1 MAKWPIYSPAM
12 ASPAE
17 PTAAPE
23 RVRVAVLGLG
33 AVAQAVHLP
42 LLDRLG
48 DRFSITAIADL
59 SPTLVASLGDRYRVP
74 EGSRFTSFPGLLTA
88 DGIDGLLVLT
98 SGSHGAA
105 VLAGLDRGWSV
116 FAEKPLAWTLAEADA
131 IAASLAADPARK
143 LQVGYMKLYDPAVVR
158 ALAAARGKRDD
169 GEAGAAAGFG
179 AVRSVE
185 VTVLHPSSE
194 RQLAHARLLP
204 PPTDVPAAIIEP
216 IRAEEDRLRT
226 AAVGT
231 ADIGRLYSDVVLGS
245 IVHDLALIRAFAGD
259 PTAID
264 AVDAWPAATWPPSV
278 AIVGRLP
285 ADGRFSIRWH
295 FLPDY
300 AAYREEVRVVYEA
313 ATIELEFPSPYLL
326 HAPTRLRITELA
338 GDARRDSRY
347 LSVGEAFEEELLAFH
362 RLASAGQQPVAGL
375 REGRAD
381 ILTAQR
387 IAARYAAGIGLTID
401 GEAGRLEG

>member
-1 MAKWPIYSPAM
+1 M

-23 RVRVAVLGLG
+23 RVRVAILGLG

-42 LLDRLG
+42 LIDRLA
-48 DRFSITAIADL
+48 DRYSIGAIADL
-59 SPTLVASLGDRYRVP
+59 SPSLIASIGDRYRVP
-74 EGSRFTSFPGLLTA
+74 ERARF
-88 DGIDGLLVLT
+88 DGLDALLSADAIDALFVLT
-98 SGSHGAA
+98 SGSHGSA
-105 VLAGLDRGWSV
+105 VLAGLDRGWPV

-131 IAASLAADPARK
+131 IAARLAADPARK

-158 ALAAARGKRDD
+158 ALATARGDRPEGMD
-169 GEAGAAAGFG
+169 GTATGFG
-179 AVRSVE
+179 PVRSIE

-204 PPTDVPAAIIEP
+204 PPTDVPIGILEA

-226 AAVGT
+226 VAVGR

-245 IVHDLALIRAFAGD
+245 IVHDLALVRAFAGD

-264 AVDAWPAATWPPSV
+264 SVDAWPAATWPPSV
-278 AIVGRLP
+278 AIAGRLP
-285 ADGRFSIRWH
+285 EDGRFSIRWH

-313 ATIELEFPSPYLL
+313 ATFELEFPSPYLL
-326 HAPTRLRITELA
+326 HAATRLRITEVE
-338 GDARRDSRY
+338 GNARRDRRY
-347 LSVGEAFEEELLAFH
+347 LSVVEAFEAELLAFH
-362 RLASAGQQPVAGL
+362 GLVTAGRPPSAGIL
-375 REGRAD
+375 EGRAD
-381 ILTAQR
+381 IVTSQR
-387 IAARYAAGIGLTID
+387 IAARYATQMELAIG
-401 GEAGRLEG
+401 GEASRIKG

>member
-1 MAKWPIYSPAM
+1 M

-17 PTAAPE
+17 PPAAPE

-48 DRFSITAIADL
+48 DRFSIAAIGDL
-59 SPTLVASLGDRYRVP
+59 SRTLVASLGDRYRVP
-74 EGSRFTSFPGLLTA
+74 QRARFNSVDELLTTN
-88 DGIDGLLVLT
+88 GIDGLLVLT
-98 SGSHGAA
+98 SGSHGSA
-105 VLAGLDRGWSV
+105 VLAGLERGWSV

-131 IAASLAADPARK
+131 IAAGLAADVARK

-158 ALAAARGKRDD
+158 ALAAARGDRDKND
-169 GEAGAAAGFG
+169 AGQTAGFG
-179 AVRSVE
+179 PVRSIE

-204 PPTDVPAAIIEP
+204 SPTDVPTAILES

-226 AAVGT
+226 EAVGK

-245 IVHDLALIRAFAGD
+245 IVHDLALIRAFGGD

-264 AVDAWPAATWPPSV
+264 AVDVWPATTWPPSV

-285 ADGRFSIRWH
+285 KDGRFSIRWH
-295 FLPDY
+295 FLADY

-326 HAPTRLRITELA
+326 HAPTRLRITELE
-338 GDARRDSRY
+338 GDTRRDRRY

-362 RLASAGQQPVAGL
+362 RLVTAGEPPVAGL

-381 ILTAQR
+381 VVTAQR
-387 IAARYAAGIGLTID
+387 IAARYAAGVGLPIE
-401 GEAGRLEG
+401 GEASRPQG